1 MHKFFRAIV
10 VFLALPVFLYS
21 QQPYTILISFD
32 GFRHDYM
39 DRGITPNLWKIAN
52 NGVKASS
59 LRPVYPSKTFPNH
72 ISIITG
78 MYPENHGIIA
88 NTFYDPFT
96 KETYK
101 INDSVQVKNARWYK
115 GEAFWETAQR
125 NGIIA
130 ASFFWPGSEVELD
143 YRRPK
148 YYKTYDHDFSYKG
161 RVDGVIS
168 WLQLPYTERPK
179 FLTVYFDATDSYA
192 HNYGPDSDSTNY
204 AIALLDSMAGYLT
217 SQLAQINLLDS
228 TNLIFVSD
236 HGMTNMDTTKYID
249 VEAILGDEKVEMWNW
264 GTYCLIQPNK
274 NRINEAYNRL
284 KANEN
289 HYKVYKKSEVP
300 DFYHFTNNPMFSDLI
315 LITDLGW
322 EAGNTKGRK
331 NFVRWNAKGNHGY
344 EKDVMDMH
352 GYFVA
357 MGPSFKKN
365 FRTGTLWNIDIY
377 PLLCEIYNIPV
388 RNGIDG
394 KAERIRFLLR
404 KY

>member
-1 MHKFFRAIV
+1 MHIFSRTFFILLVSSSILFA
-10 VFLALPVFLYS
+10 
-21 QQPYTILISFD
+21 QQPYTILVSFD

-59 LRPVYPSKTFPNH
+59 LRPVFPSKTFPNH

-88 NTFYDPFT
+88 NTFYDPVY

-101 INDSVQVKNARWYK
+101 INDSVQVRNARWYR

-125 NGIIA
+125 NGITA
-130 ASFFWPGSEVELD
+130 ASFFWPGSEVELE
-143 YRRPK
+143 YRRPR
-148 YYKTYDHDFSYKG
+148 YYKNYDHDLPYTQ
-161 RVDGVIS
+161 RIDGIIK
-168 WLQLPYTERPK
+168 WLQLPYGERPK
-179 FLTVYFDATDSYA
+179 FFTIYFDATDTYA
-192 HNYGPDSDSTNY
+192 HDHGTDSDSTNY
-204 AIALLDSMAGYLT
+204 AISLLDSMAGILT
-217 SQLAQINLLDS
+217 SELQRINLLDS

-236 HGMTNMDTTKYID
+236 HGMTNVDKSKYID
-249 VEAILGDEKVEMWNW
+249 VEEILGDEKVELWNW
-264 GTYCLIQPNK
+264 GTYCLIQPQK
-274 NRINEAYNRL
+274 DRIEEAYRRL

-289 HYKVYKKSEVP
+289 HYKVYKKQDVP
-300 DFYHFTNNPMFSDLI
+300 DFYHFTNNPMFSDII

-331 NFVRWNAKGNHGY
+331 SFERWDAKGNHGY

-357 MGPSFKKN
+357 TGPSFKKN

-394 KAERIRFLLR
+394 KAERIRFVLR